1 MYLQALLEAHA
12 IAAKNNDPNMCD
24 FIETNFLQE
33 QVDGIKQLSDY
44 VTQIETSECELG
56 TYLFDKYLMQDDGK
70 MHKK

>member
-1 MYLQALLEAHA
+1 
-12 IAAKNNDPNMCD
+12 MCD